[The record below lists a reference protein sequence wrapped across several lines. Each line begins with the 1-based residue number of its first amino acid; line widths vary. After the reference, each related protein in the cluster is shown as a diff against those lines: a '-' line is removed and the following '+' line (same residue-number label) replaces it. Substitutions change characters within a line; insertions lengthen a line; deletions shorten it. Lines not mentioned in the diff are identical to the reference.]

1 MSECESHGSSEVL
14 SSRQGNSVLLVRAA
28 QTSLGALEARPHLPV
43 TRSSSGPHDQRGRPR
58 AQSPLHQPL
67 RGQSGALSSDDLPA
81 TTGSPAR
88 PLLKVRTHS
97 LSGLNFPGQLRE
109 TRISHS
115 TPSLLTCR
123 PGLQTLR
130 CPARGPAHQT
140 VDAAGGTGRGKGSRT
155 AGWHVDKWQ
164 IWRILSKESP
174 DALPETLV

>member
-81 TTGSPAR
+81 TTGSPAC

-123 PGLQTLR
+123 PGLQTLQ

-140 VDAAGGTGRGKGSRT
+140 VDAAAGTGRGKGSRT
-155 AGWHVDKWQ
+155 AGWHADKWQ